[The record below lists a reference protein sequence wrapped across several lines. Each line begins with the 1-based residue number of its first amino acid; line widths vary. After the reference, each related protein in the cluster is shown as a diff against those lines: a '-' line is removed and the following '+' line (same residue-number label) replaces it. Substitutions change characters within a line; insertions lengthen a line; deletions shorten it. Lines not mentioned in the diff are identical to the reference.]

1 MYALKVKKGAKM
13 IKSLK
18 TIKPGKKYYLEQENT
33 KQIAIFE
40 HIERASLDEFIF
52 EDERH
57 QKLKLNRNTVKR
69 ILTEYNGD
77 LDGISCENCRYYST
91 ENVRKDKNKAIANC
105 LRCGWE
111 IYHKTPCYGYEE
123 KIAKKP

>member
-1 MYALKVKKGAKM
+1 LKVKKGAKM

-52 EDERH
+52 EDERR
-57 QKLKLNRNTVKR
+57 QKKGRR
-69 ILTEYNGD
+69 
-77 LDGISCENCRYYST
+77 R
-91 ENVRKDKNKAIANC
+91 
-105 LRCGWE
+105 
-111 IYHKTPCYGYEE
+111 
-123 KIAKKP
+123 

>member
-1 MYALKVKKGAKM
+1 M

-40 HIERASLDEFIF
+40 HTERASLDEFIF

-69 ILTEYNGD
+69 ILTEYNNE
-77 LDGISCENCRYYST
+77 LDGISCENCRYYNT

-105 LRCGWE
+105 LRCEWE
-111 IYHKTPCYGYEE
+111 IYHKAPCFGYEE